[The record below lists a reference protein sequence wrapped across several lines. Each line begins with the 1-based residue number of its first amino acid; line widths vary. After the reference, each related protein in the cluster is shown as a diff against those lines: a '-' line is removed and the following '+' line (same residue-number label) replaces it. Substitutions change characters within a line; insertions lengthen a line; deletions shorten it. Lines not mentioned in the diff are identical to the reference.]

1 MDVVKL
7 SGPKKVVVDNEPTP
21 KAKDEF
27 VVVKIHAAPM
37 CTEYKRYARGNTG
50 GNLGHEASGEVV
62 EVAQSC
68 RVKVGDRVVV
78 MPQYPCGKCD
88 LCLKGDY
95 IFCENSLDFECETG
109 QKNGKSTFSQYCIKQ
124 DWLLVPIPDEM
135 SYDHAGMALC
145 GLGPTFTAM
154 EVMNV
159 NSFDTVLITGLGPVG
174 LGGAINAMYRGAR
187 VIGVEG
193 KPYRVKLAK
202 ELGVE
207 VVIDPDDEN
216 ALKQIMDIT
225 KGKGVDKAVD
235 CAGTPESQRLA
246 LNAVRRRGQFTFV
259 AEGKEFT
266 IHTSKDMLRKGLTV
280 HGAWHYNLSLSPRLM
295 EVITHSSDLI
305 DKLITHTFPLR
316 DIQKAWEL
324 QIKGECGKI
333 VLHPWE

>member
-1 MDVVKL
+1 MKNVEISD
-7 SGPKKVVVDNEPTP
+7 PKKVELVEVPDP

-37 CTEYKRYARGNTG
+37 CTEYKRYANGKTAA
-50 GNLGHEASGEVV
+50 NLGHEASGEVV

-95 IFCENSLDFECETG
+95 IFCENSRNLEDATG
-109 QKNGKSTFSQYCIKQ
+109 QKNGRSTFSQYCVKQ
-124 DWLLVPIPDEM
+124 DWLLIPIPEGM

-145 GLGPTFTAM
+145 ALGPTFTAM
-154 EVMNV
+154 EVMGV
-159 NSFDTVLITGLGPVG
+159 DSSDTVLITGLGPVG

-187 VIGVEG
+187 VIGVESY
-193 KPYRVKLAK
+193 PYRVKLAK
-202 ELGVE
+202 DLGVD
-207 VVIDPDDEN
+207 VVIDPNDEN

-266 IHTSKDMLRKGLTV
+266 IHTSKDMLRKGLTL
-280 HGAWHYNLSLSPRLM
+280 HGAWHYNMSLSPRLM
-295 EVITHSSDLI
+295 EVIANSSDLI

-324 QIKGECGKI
+324 QMKGECGKI